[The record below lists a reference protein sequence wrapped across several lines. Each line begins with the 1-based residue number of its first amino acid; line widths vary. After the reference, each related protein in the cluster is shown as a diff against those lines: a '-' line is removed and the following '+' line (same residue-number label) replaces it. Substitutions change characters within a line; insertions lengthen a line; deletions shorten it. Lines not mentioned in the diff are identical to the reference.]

1 MMTGS
6 AIATPWE
13 SENIPAIVNAW
24 YGGQDAGTA
33 LADVLFG
40 DYNPAGRLP
49 VTFYKGDNDL
59 GSFEDYSMNN
69 RTYRYFTG
77 TPLYGFGF
85 GLSYTNFAYSDL
97 VVPATIQAGKK
108 ITVSVKVTNTGKM
121 DGDEVAELYL
131 SHPGVKTK
139 APIRALKGFD
149 RTFIKAGQS
158 KIIKFELK
166 PEDLSLVDADGN
178 SQAVKGK
185 LMIAAGGSQP
195 DARTQVTKKTIT
207 KTVAVI

>member
-1 MMTGS
+1 MKKAGFSGGDRTSILLPEVQTQLLKNLKATGKPVVFVLMTGS

-49 VTFYKGDNDL
+49 VTFYKSDSDL

-85 GLSYTNFAYSDL
+85 GLSYTQFEYSAL
-97 VVPATIQAGKK
+97 EVPAQIVPGK
-108 ITVSVKVTNTGKM
+108 N
-121 DGDEVAELYL
+121 
-131 SHPGVKTK
+131 
-139 APIRALKGFD
+139 
-149 RTFIKAGQS
+149 FIKAGQS
-158 KIIKFELK
+158 KEIKFELT
-166 PEDLSLVDADGN
+166 PADLSVVDDSGN
-178 SQAVKGK
+178 SSEMKGK
-185 LMIAAGGSQP
+185 LRVSVGGSQP
-195 DARTQVTKKTIT
+195 DTRTQLTKKTVT
-207 KTVAVI
+207 KTVSII